1 MKNIIRNVAFDKNI
15 NASNTFSDDG
25 LTVTVENAY
34 KPAKAN
40 LPIDDGISY
49 VEVKCVSTSKGNS
62 VYMIG
67 IANELINF
75 ESGNGNATD
84 INQMS
89 YYGTTGHLWNTSTGK
104 QYGTSYTTGDTIG
117 ILINTIKNQVTFYKN
132 GVSQGT
138 LLFQMPSYKDI
149 YLCITSGSSTESVTV
164 TANFGASRFNYLP
177 TNIPKETVSY
187 EGYLIKKYLSLKNDE
202 HYFSL
207 ENQTLI
213 LLPDNSTKN
222 MILHGIEQ
230 GKEIQL
236 DVPFDKHR
244 YFNDKPVV
252 NVSGKV
258 FTHDIGVINTL
269 NIKEFR
275 ENKSIVTT
283 WYETKMTANNAPA
296 PLVASANSEYVSSGS
311 GEIYSAY
318 LAFDSLNESENT
330 LSLWATLANQHIN
343 SWIQLD
349 FGENK
354 NINCVMLTSRNLYI
368 EQTPTSF
375 YIEGSTDGQSW
386 TTIGDFMKNDWSLS
400 ESAVFIL
407 KKGMYRYLKITNR
420 SIKGATNGSFH
431 ASWAD
436 IKYGLREVK

>member
-1 MKNIIRNVAFDKNI
+1 MINIIKNVAFDKNI
-15 NASNTFSDDG
+15 NASNTFKNDG
-25 LTVTVENAY
+25 LTVSVENAY

-67 IANELINF
+67 IANELVNF

-89 YYGTTGHLWNTSTGK
+89 YYGTTGHLWNASTGK

-138 LLFQMPSYKDI
+138 LLFQMPSYKNI

-213 LLPDNSTKN
+213 HLPDNTN
-222 MILHGIEQ
+222 ENIVEHGIEQ
-230 GKEIQL
+230 GKYIQL
-236 DVPFDKHR
+236 DVPFTKHR
-244 YFNDKPVV
+244 YFNDAPVDGT
-252 NVSGKV
+252 SGKV
-258 FTHDIGVINTL
+258 FTHDVGVINTL
-269 NIKEFR
+269 SIKEFKKD
-275 ENKSIVTT
+275 KSFEPIFT
-283 WYETKMTANNAPA
+283 WHNIIMTSNTAPS
-296 PLVASANSEYVSSGS
+296 PLVASSSSIWNDTYQAWKVFNGTNTGETDGWCMANGTTT
-311 GEIYSAY
+311 G
-318 LAFDSLNESENT
+318 
-330 LSLWATLANQHIN
+330 
-343 SWIQLD
+343 WIQLD
-349 FGENK
+349 FGIK
-354 NINCVMLTSRNLYI
+354 KQLNIVSLVSANYAINATQASPKDFDIEASNDGTNFDIIHCVSD
-368 EQTPTSF
+368 ES
-375 YIEGSTDGQSW
+375 SW
-386 TTIGDFMKNDWSLS
+386 TANERRNYSFNSDK
-400 ESAVFIL
+400 E
-407 KKGMYRYLKITNR
+407 YRYWRI
-420 SIKGATNGSFH
+420 SIKANNGHTFSRLGQLIFGY
-431 ASWAD
+431 
-436 IKYGLREVK
+436 KREVN